1 MKIGVPSEVK
11 NHEYRVGLVPGGAQ
25 LLIRDGHEVF
35 VQQGAGLGCGIPD
48 EAYEG
53 VGCRILPTADETWAT
68 ADMIIKVKEP
78 VAEEYDRMR
87 HGQLIYTFFHLA
99 AVPELA
105 EVLLAK
111 EITAVAYETI
121 ELADGSLPLLRPMS
135 EVAGRMSIQ
144 VGARCLE
151 KEAGGRGVLLGG
163 VPGVQQGKVVILGG
177 GTVGTEAAK
186 MAMGL
191 GARVTICDINLN
203 RLRYLDDVFGN
214 RLQTIYSTP
223 QTVLEAIVD
232 ADLVIGAVLITG
244 ARAPRLVRAEDL
256 KQMLPGA
263 VVVDVSVDQGG
274 CIETCRPT
282 THENPTYVVDEVVHY
297 CVANMPGAVSR
308 TSTYGL
314 TNTTLGH
321 ARELAGLGLR
331 DAVGRS
337 RPLALGVN
345 TFGGYVTYEAVA
357 RDLSLPYRPLDAMLA
372 RV

>member
-1 MKIGVPSEVK
+1 MKIGVPAEVK

-25 LLIRDGHEVF
+25 LLIRDGHEVI
-35 VQQGAGLGCGIPD
+35 VQQGAGAGCGIPD
-48 EAYEG
+48 EAYEA
-53 VGCRILPTADETWAT
+53 VGCRLAPDADETWGA

-78 VAEEYDRMR
+78 IAEEYPRMR
-87 HGQLIYTFFHLA
+87 QGQLIYTFFHLA

-105 EVLLAK
+105 KALLEREV
-111 EITAVAYETI
+111 TAVAYETI
-121 ELADGSLPLLRPMS
+121 ELPDGSLPLLRPMS

-163 VPGVQQGKVVILGG
+163 IPGVQQGKVVILGG

-191 GARVTICDINLN
+191 GARVTICDVNLQ

-214 RLQTIYSTP
+214 RLQTVYSTP
-223 QTVLEAIVD
+223 QSILEAIVD
-232 ADLVIGAVLITG
+232 ADLVVGAVLITG
-244 ARAPRLVRAEDL
+244 ARAPRLVREQDL

-282 THENPTYVVDEVVHY
+282 THENPTYIVDDVVHY
-297 CVANMPGAVSR
+297 CVANMPGAVAR

-321 ARELAGLGLR
+321 ARALAGLGL
-331 DAVGRS
+331 AEATAAS

-345 TFGGYVTYEAVA
+345 TCGGFVTYEAVA
-357 RDLSLPYRPLDAMLA
+357 RDLELPYRSLDSVLGRA
-372 RV
+372 